1 MITSVPGSSQYFVG
15 SIIAYSNEIKMNNLN
30 IKKENIDKY
39 GTVSREI
46 VEEMARNV
54 RKKFKSSIGIS
65 TSGIAGPDGGTK
77 EKPVGTVWIG
87 YSDNDKTTSK
97 KLILTKRRDINITL
111 SAVNALN
118 QIRINLKSNSKSDSH
133 SSK

>member
-1 MITSVPGSSQYFVG
+1 MEFLFQIVQKNQTLSLKKLRCFVWRN
-15 SIIAYSNEIKMNNLN
+15 YPVQ
-30 IKKENIDKY
+30 KETIEKY
-39 GTVSREI
+39 GAVSRE
-46 VEEMARNV
+46 VAEEMAKNV
-54 RKKFKSSIGIS
+54 RQKFKSSIGIS

-77 EKPVGTVWIG
+77 DKPVGTVWIA
-87 YSDNDKTTSK
+87 YSDKDKTTSK

-118 QIRINLKSNSKSDSH
+118 QVRINLESNSKSNGH

>member
-1 MITSVPGSSQYFVG
+1 MITTVPGSSQYFMG

-30 IKKENIDKY
+30 VKKETIEKY
-39 GTVSREI
+39 GAVSRE
-46 VEEMARNV
+46 VAEEMAKNV
-54 RKKFKSSIGIS
+54 RQKFKSSIGIS

-77 EKPVGTVWIG
+77 NKPVGTVWIG
-87 YSDNDKTTSK
+87 YSDKDKTTSK

-118 QIRINLKSNSKSDSH
+118 QVRINLESNSKSNGH